1 MPDPIPMIDLAAQ
14 FREIEGPVRDAI
26 ERVLRSQRFI
36 LGEEVDAFESEIA
49 AYTGARHAVGC
60 GSGSDALLLAA
71 LALDLKPGDEVLT
84 TPYTFF
90 ATAGALWR
98 LGLRPIFCD
107 IELATFNIDPAGLH
121 QHLTSRTR
129 ALLPVHLFG
138 KCCHMEQLLDFAR
151 IHKLLIIE
159 DAAQSFG
166 ARCRAG
172 MTGTL
177 GDVGCYSF
185 FPSKNLGCLGDGG
198 MAVTG
203 NSEVAERLRSLRAH
217 GSRTKYF
224 HESIGMNSRLDAIQ
238 AAVLRSKLP
247 YLGPWN
253 EARRARAAN
262 YVALFRDTFAPA
274 RVLDSAELGNRETP
288 AGCIVLPSAPSGEGH
303 VYNQFVIRV
312 ASTCRDGLRE
322 ALKKQG
328 IETAVYYPLPL
339 NCQPVAH
346 QLGYLGTECPRAVIA
361 SRECVALPICPELGR
376 EQQRRVVSAVAAF
389 FGS

>member
-1 MPDPIPMIDLAAQ
+1 MSDPIPMNDLPAQ
-14 FREIEGPVRDAI
+14 FRRVEGPVRDAI
-26 ERVLRSQRFI
+26 DRVLRSQRFI

-49 AYTGARHAVGC
+49 AYTGARHAVAC

-71 LALDLKPGDEVLT
+71 MALDLKPGDEVLT

-98 LGLRPIFCD
+98 LGLRPVFCD
-107 IELATFNIDPAGLH
+107 IELATFNIDPAGLEA
-121 QHLTSRTR
+121 HLSSRTR

-138 KCCHMEQLLDFAR
+138 RCCHMERILDFAR
-151 IHKLLIIE
+151 IHELMIIE
-159 DAAQSFG
+159 DAAQSLG

-185 FPSKNLGCLGDGG
+185 FPSKNLGCFGDGG

-203 NSEVAERLRSLRAH
+203 NSEVAERLRALRAH
-217 GSRTKYF
+217 GSRTKYL

-247 YLGPWN
+247 YLEDWN
-253 EARRARAAN
+253 EARRARAAD
-262 YVALFRDTFAPA
+262 YVALFRETLAPA
-274 RVLDSAELGNRETP
+274 RVLDSAEFGNQETP
-288 AGCIVLPSAPSGEGH
+288 AGSVVLSSARPEEGH
-303 VYNQFVIRV
+303 VYHQFVLRV
-312 ASTCRDGLRE
+312 ASACRDALRDT
-322 ALKKQG
+322 LKKQG

-339 NCQPVAH
+339 NCQTVAR
-346 QLGYLGTECPRAVIA
+346 QLGYSGTECPRAVIA
-361 SRECVALPICPELGR
+361 SRESLALPMSPELTR